1 MYDNLY
7 LHGFEDSE
15 AGSADSYTSRPSD
28 SDVSLEEEKEGGRQ
42 EKEQQ
47 ATVQLERAKS
57 KAVAF
62 AVRTNVSYCGALD
75 EDVPVAGTAVSFDAK
90 DFLHIKE
97 KHNNDWWIGRL
108 VKEGC
113 DIGFIP
119 SPLKLENIRL
129 QQEQKRGRFP
139 GSKSSGNSSSSLG
152 DMVSGTFKPN
162 PNSAGK
168 QKQKVAEHVPPY
180 DVVPSMRPVVL
191 VGPSLKGYEVT
202 DMMQKALFDF
212 LKHRF
217 DGRISITR
225 VTADISLAKR
235 SVLNNPSKRAI
246 IERSNTRSNL
256 GKSRGTVSLNDAHVL
271 LVSMSILCLTI
282 LFLLVDNICFATH
295 YYLFV
300 AEVQSEIERIFELAR
315 SLQLVVLDADTINHP
330 AQLIKTSLAPIIVH
344 VKVSSPKVLQRLIK
358 SRGKSQ
364 SKHLNVQLV
373 AAEKLA
379 QCPSEMFDIILDENQ
394 LEDACEHLA
403 EYLEAYWRATHTSL
417 STPLNPLLGR
427 NLGSTALSPYPAAIQ
442 AQRNRNSNNTTTEN
456 SAERRSLMPA
466 DENCQNERAR
476 KNRNRLS
483 SDTQHSRDHSPLV
496 EEDYQ
501 DPYQDSYKPHRTR
514 GSPGGFCQDTRHRV

>member
-1 MYDNLY
+1 MQ
-7 LHGFEDSE
+7 
-15 AGSADSYTSRPSD
+15 GSADSYTSRPSD

-42 EKEQQ
+42 EREQQ
-47 ATVQLERAKS
+47 ATVQLERAKT

-62 AVRTNVSYCGALD
+62 AVKTNVSYCGALD
-75 EDVPVAGTAVSFDAK
+75 EDVPVAGTAISFDAR

-97 KHNNDWWIGRL
+97 KYNNDWWIGRL

-129 QQEQKRGRFP
+129 QQEQKRGRFH

-152 DMVSGTFKPN
+152 EMVSGTFKPN
-162 PNSAGK
+162 PNSA
-168 QKQKVAEHVPPY
+168 EHIPPY

-191 VGPSLKGYEVT
+191 VGPSLKGYEVLQDT
-202 DMMQKALFDF
+202 LLF
-212 LKHRF
+212 LQ
-217 DGRISITR
+217 ISITR

-246 IERSNTRSNL
+246 IERSNTRS
-256 GKSRGTVSLNDAHVL
+256 SL
-271 LVSMSILCLTI
+271 
-282 LFLLVDNICFATH
+282 
-295 YYLFV
+295 

-344 VKVSSPKVLQRLIK
+344 VKVSSPK
-358 SRGKSQ
+358 
-364 SKHLNVQLV
+364 
-373 AAEKLA
+373 
-379 QCPSEMFDIILDENQ
+379 EMFDIILDENQ

-442 AQRNRNSNNTTTEN
+442 AQRNRNSNHTTADH
-456 SAERRSLMPA
+456 SPVERRSLMPA
-466 DENCQNERAR
+466 DENYHNERAR

-483 SDTQHSRDHSPLV
+483 SGSQHSRDHYPLV

-501 DPYQDSYKPHRTR
+501 DPYQDSYKPHRNR
-514 GSPGGFCQDTRHRV
+514 GSPGGYSQESRHRL